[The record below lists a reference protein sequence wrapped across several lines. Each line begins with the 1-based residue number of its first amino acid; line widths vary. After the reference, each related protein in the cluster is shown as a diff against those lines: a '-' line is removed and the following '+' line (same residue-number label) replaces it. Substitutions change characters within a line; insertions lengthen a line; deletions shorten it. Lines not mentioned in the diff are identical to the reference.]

1 MLPHTALRTDRAMVF
16 AHRGGA
22 LLRPENTIAA
32 FDHALA
38 LGVDGFELDV
48 RLSRDGEVV
57 VHHDRTLDRTTGVGG
72 TVDSR
77 TADELAALDA
87 GARFDEPGGL
97 PFRNRGVGVPRLAEI
112 LDRYPR
118 VSLIVEMKANSV
130 ELALAT
136 IAAVRAAGAA
146 GRVMLGSFHRRVQR
160 AVRTTAPELPTGAG
174 REEVRWAL
182 YRSRV
187 GWPVRRP
194 LYQALQVPE
203 VSGWTRVV
211 TPRFVRDVHQAGVPV
226 QVWTVNREPDMRR
239 LLAWGVDALITDRP
253 DIAVRVVRGG

>member
-1 MLPHTALRTDRAMVF
+1 MPPHTALRVDRAMVF

-57 VHHDRTLDRTTGVGG
+57 VHHDRTLERTAGVVG

-87 GARFDEPGGL
+87 GARFDEPGGH
-97 PFRNRGVGVPRLAEI
+97 PFREHGLGVPRLGEI
-112 LDRYPR
+112 LQRYPR
-118 VSLIVEMKANSV
+118 VPLIVEMKANSV

-136 IAAVRAAGAA
+136 VRAVRAAGAA

-160 AVRTTAPELPTGAG
+160 LVRAEAPEIPTGAG

-182 YRSRV
+182 YRCRV

-194 LYQALQVPE
+194 RYRAFQVPE
-203 VSGWTRVV
+203 ASRWTRIV
-211 TPRFVRDVHQAGVPV
+211 TPRFIRGAHHAGVPV
-226 QVWTVNREPDMRR
+226 QVWTVNGEPDMRR
-239 LLAWGVDALITDRP
+239 LLDWGVDALITDRP
-253 DIAVRVVRGG
+253 DIAVRVVRDA